1 MLLLILLPKLKCKQS
16 LSHYCTKS
24 RVQLNVNNVYLQPT
38 ILWKVDTTIKLF
50 LELLQYDSAGNQNM
64 AIQYYN

>member
-1 MLLLILLPKLKCKQS
+1 M
-16 LSHYCTKS
+16 
-24 RVQLNVNNVYLQPT
+24 NVNNVYLQPT